1 MATKQIWNG
10 IIMLKTT
17 TTWQEVQEQIQED
30 LLTYL
35 DGLPNEM
42 LNQVCQIV
50 VNNFNSTNIQ
60 N

>member
-1 MATKQIWNG
+1 M
-10 IIMLKTT
+10 MLKTT

-50 VNNFNSTNIQ
+50 VNNFNSLERYK
-60 N
+60 

>member
-1 MATKQIWNG
+1 MVTKQIWNG
-10 IIMLKTT
+10 IMMQKTT

-42 LNQVCQIV
+42 LNQECQIV
-50 VNNFNSTNIQ
+50 VNNFYSLERYK
-60 N
+60 

>member
-1 MATKQIWNG
+1 M
-10 IIMLKTT
+10 MLKTT

-50 VNNFNSTNIQ
+50 VDNFHKLERS
-60 N
+60 